1 MPDPRPTRGK
11 HRRPPRKSKQQR
23 KQESNRTPEPSAP
36 GRVAVGEVR
45 KPWGRD
51 GLLAVT
57 LNSGKDTAI
66 EAGWTIYLNGDAHTV
81 SGVRPGGRGATVMEL
96 ERVRAIH
103 TAQELKGAVIE
114 VDASALPPPPDGTF
128 YEYQIIGLKA
138 VTVDGAELG
147 KITEIIETGANDVYV
162 ATPASPQEKEVL
174 IPALKDVITVIDLE
188 KGIIEVDL
196 PDGLIPTPGDIPDQI
211 PE

>member
-11 HRRPPRKSKQQR
+11 HRRPPRKPRQQR
-23 KQESNRTPEPSAP
+23 KQASNRSPEPSAP
-36 GRVAVGEVR
+36 GRVIVGEVR
-45 KPWGRD
+45 KPWGRN

-81 SGVRPGGRGATVMEL
+81 SGIRPGGRGATVMEL
-96 ERVRAIH
+96 ERVRAVH
-103 TAQELKGAVIE
+103 TAHELKGAVIE
-114 VDASALPPPPDGTF
+114 VDASALPPPPEGTF

-138 VTVDGAELG
+138 VTIDGLELG
-147 KITEIIETGANDVYV
+147 VVTEIIETGANDVYV

-174 IPALKDVITVIDLE
+174 IPALKDVIAVIDLE
-188 KGIIEVDL
+188 EGIIKVDL
-196 PDGLIPTPGDIPDQI
+196 PDGLIHTTDEIPHQI

>member
-11 HRRPPRKSKQQR
+11 HRRPPRKPRQPR
-23 KQESNRTPEPSAP
+23 KQAPNRTPEPSAP
-36 GRVAVGEVR
+36 GRVIVGEVR
-45 KPWGRD
+45 KPWGRN

-128 YEYQIIGLKA
+128 YEYQIIGLRA
-138 VTVDGAELG
+138 VTVDGVELG
-147 KITEIIETGANDVYV
+147 RITEIIETGANDVYV
-162 ATPASPQEKEVL
+162 ATPANPQEKEVL
-174 IPALKDVITVIDLE
+174 IPALKYVITVIDLE
-188 KGIIEVDL
+188 EGIIEVDL

>member
-11 HRRPPRKSKQQR
+11 HRRPPRNSKRQR
-23 KQESNRTPEPSAP
+23 KQAPNRTPEPSAP
-36 GRVAVGEVR
+36 GRVIVGEVR

-57 LNSGKDTAI
+57 LNSGKDTAV

-81 SGVRPGGRGATVMEL
+81 SGIRPGGRGATVMEL
-96 ERVRAIH
+96 ERVRAVH

-114 VDASALPPPPDGTF
+114 VDASALPPPPEGTF

-138 VTVDGAELG
+138 VTVDGVELG
-147 KITEIIETGANDVYV
+147 RITEIIETGANDVYV
-162 ATPASPQEKEVL
+162 ATPASPQKKEVL
-174 IPALKDVITVIDLE
+174 IPALKEVIAVIDLE
-188 KGIIEVDL
+188 EGIIKVDL
-196 PDGLIPTPGDIPDQI
+196 PEGLIPTPGEIPDQI

>member
-11 HRRPPRKSKQQR
+11 HRRPPRNSKRQR
-23 KQESNRTPEPSAP
+23 KQAPNRTPEPSAP
-36 GRVAVGEVR
+36 GRVIVGEVR

-57 LNSGKDTAI
+57 LNSGKDTAV

-81 SGVRPGGRGATVMEL
+81 SGIRPGGRGATVMEL
-96 ERVRAIH
+96 ERVRAVH

-114 VDASALPPPPDGTF
+114 VDASALPPPPEGTF

-138 VTVDGAELG
+138 VTVDGVELG
-147 KITEIIETGANDVYV
+147 RITEIIETGANDVYV
-162 ATPASPQEKEVL
+162 ATPASPQKKEVL
-174 IPALKDVITVIDLE
+174 IPALKEVIAVIDLE
-188 KGIIEVDL
+188 EGIIKVAL
-196 PDGLIPTPGDIPDQI
+196 PEGLIPVPGEIPDQI